1 MATLKLYLDLLL
13 KLKTLD
19 VYTRFWLSHSV
30 SKGQSFFFFFP
41 PGGDKAAFDI
51 AASRGLLEYLIT
63 QRLRYLLR

>member
-13 KLKTLD
+13 KLKLSMFIRAFGFLTLCPK
-19 VYTRFWLSHSV
+19 V
-30 SKGQSFFFFFP
+30 SLFFFFFP